1 MSEAD
6 NIKKME
12 QVEHELRVNLEEE
25 VLEYDE
31 EN

>member
-6 NIKKME
+6 RIKKME
-12 QVEHELRVNLEEE
+12 QIEHELRVKQEEE
-25 VLEYDE
+25 VLEYDD